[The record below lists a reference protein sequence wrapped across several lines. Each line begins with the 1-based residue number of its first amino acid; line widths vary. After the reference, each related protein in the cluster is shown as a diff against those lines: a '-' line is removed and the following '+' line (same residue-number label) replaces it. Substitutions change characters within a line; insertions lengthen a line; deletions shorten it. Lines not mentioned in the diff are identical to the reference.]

1 VAKKPEKSQ
10 LDRAIAS
17 RERGIK
23 KLEESKVA
31 IMHLAEAHR
40 VAAKADCAAIDRRIQ
55 EKKVLLDALKRGAIS
70 AK

>member
-1 VAKKPEKSQ
+1 MARKPEKSQ

-23 KLEESKVA
+23 KMEESKVK
-31 IMHLAEAHR
+31 IMRGAEAE
-40 VAAKADCAAIDRRIQ
+40 CAATDHRIQ
-55 EKKVLLDALKRGAIS
+55 GKRVLLDALKRGAIS